1 MVEQGDLVALTATE
15 AARRI
20 RARILTSVQLVTACL
35 ERIHERDPALE
46 AWVEVDAEFALAE
59 AAARDAAT
67 PQGALHGVPV
77 GIKDNADAVPFFT
90 RFGSPIYRNNKPRR
104 DAAHVA
110 TLRAEGAVIL
120 GKTVTT
126 EFATFPP
133 GPTRNPRAPGRTPG
147 GSSSGSAA
155 ALADHHVPL
164 ATGSQ
169 TVSSLVRPAAFCGV
183 YGWKASFGRLPLE
196 GMLATSTTLDTLG
209 FLARSVDD
217 FVLLHEIFL
226 GDLPAPPAPTSLR
239 IGLHAGPTSNEWH
252 PEMQVLLAR
261 AGETL
266 RQAGLSVV
274 DCDPMP
280 FSVDAGIER
289 QWQIMSHEIAALLA
303 PRIRGEESQVT
314 AALLDLLEQGRRVSR
329 KTYDEAMEARE
340 SDRAA
345 LAGLWED
352 CDLLL
357 TPAALGP
364 ATAGLASTG
373 NGLCGRLWSYLGVPS
388 IACPMG
394 ATEADH
400 YPLGL
405 QTIGP
410 QGQDGATLLATK
422 IVADIVGSPFAP

>member
-1 MVEQGDLVALTATE
+1 MVERDDLVALTATE

-20 RARILTSVQLVTACL
+20 RARSLTSVQLVTACL
-35 ERIHERDPALE
+35 ERIREREPDLE
-46 AWVEVDAEFALAE
+46 AWVEVDAEAALAE
-59 AAARDAAT
+59 AAARDATA

-77 GIKDNADAVPFFT
+77 GIKDNADALPFFT
-90 RFGSPIYRNNKPRR
+90 RFGSPIYRDNKPRR

-110 TLRAEGAVIL
+110 KLRAEGAVIL

-126 EFATFPP
+126 EFTAMSP
-133 GPTRNPRAPGRTPG
+133 GPTRNPRGPGRTPG

-196 GMLATSTTLDTLG
+196 GMLATSATLDTLG
-209 FLARSVDD
+209 FLSRSVDD
-217 FVLLHEIFL
+217 LLLLHEIFL
-226 GDLPAPPAPTSLR
+226 GELPQPPAPASLR

-252 PEMQVLLAR
+252 PEMQGLLAR
-261 AGETL
+261 AGEKL
-266 RQAGLSVV
+266 RQAGLTV
-274 DCDPMP
+274 DDVDPLP
-280 FSVDAGIER
+280 FSVDEGIER
-289 QWQIMSHEIAALLA
+289 HWQIMSHEIAALLA
-303 PRIRGEESQVT
+303 PRIQGKESQVT
-314 AALLDLLEQGRRVSR
+314 AALLDLLEEGRRVSGQ
-329 KTYDEAMEARE
+329 TYVQALEGRE

-345 LAGLWED
+345 LAGLWAD
-352 CDLLL
+352 CDFLL

-364 ATAGLASTG
+364 ATNGLASTG
-373 NGLCGRLWSYLGVPS
+373 NGLCGRLWSYLAVPS

-394 ATEADH
+394 ATEVDCL
-400 YPLGL
+400 PLGL

-410 QGQDGATLLATK
+410 EGHDGATLQATK
-422 IVADIVGSPFAP
+422 IIAEIVGSPFAP